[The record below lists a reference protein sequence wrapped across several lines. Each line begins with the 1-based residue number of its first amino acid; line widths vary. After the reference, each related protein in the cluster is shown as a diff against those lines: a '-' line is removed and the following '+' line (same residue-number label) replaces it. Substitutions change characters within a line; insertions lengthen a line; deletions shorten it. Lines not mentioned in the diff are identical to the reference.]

1 MADSRRLLSYGLV
14 LNVFLALTVFDLL
27 KSNKTTEEKNE
38 PEFEANIEK
47 PLPPPKIMTSRS
59 SGPILKFLFCYS

>member
-1 MADSRRLLSYGLV
+1 
-14 LNVFLALTVFDLL
+14 VFDLL

>member
-1 MADSRRLLSYGLV
+1 MADNRRLLSYGLV

-27 KSNKTTEEKNE
+27 KPNKSTEKDERE
-38 PEFEANIEK
+38 VDDGAK

-59 SGPILKFLFCYS
+59 SGPVLKFAFCYS